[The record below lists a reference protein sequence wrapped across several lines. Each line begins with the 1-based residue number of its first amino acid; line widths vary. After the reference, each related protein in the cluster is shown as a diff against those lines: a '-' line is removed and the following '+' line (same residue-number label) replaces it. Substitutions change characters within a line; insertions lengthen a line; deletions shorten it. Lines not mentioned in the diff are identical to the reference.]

1 MTKRQFLVILYLLVG
16 IIPLTAQTFTEQ
28 KKSYPVSA
36 DGNKYVVSGFT
47 PFSDMQDEN
56 IYANALL
63 WIVKNVCPQ
72 LREGI
77 AEVNVPAKNFSC
89 DLILASQADS
99 SQKNTY
105 YCKALFQVKD
115 GKLVYYLS
123 NIRIESSAVIMKKI
137 TPMEKLQPDKKA
149 SHKEIMDDFVQVES
163 QVLNKMFDFIITNQL
178 SPITHWNEININK
191 PVKGMTEDEC
201 LLAFG
206 KPQTIQ
212 ESNGEVQW
220 MYSSSFYLFF
230 KNGHV
235 ETIIKQLKQFI
246 MKTIWKASVCIVAV
260 LLSFSI
266 YSCGDD
272 DDETVGSRDLLL
284 GTWNGVYYLSQEW
297 EDGEKVSDSKED
309 FVNGT
314 NRYSIEFKEDG
325 TYVEKDVY
333 NSSGSTNY
341 YHGTWSYSG
350 NKLTLIDTEEDNYTE
365 VWTVTTMT
373 ENELVYELREKEKED
388 GTTYEYYEQHAFT
401 R

>member
-1 MTKRQFLVILYLLVG
+1 MTKRQFLVILYLLLG

-230 KNGHV
+230 KDG
-235 ETIIKQLKQFI
+235 QLKQFI
-246 MKTIWKASVCIVAV
+246 MKTIWKATVCIVAV

-272 DDETVGSRDLLL
+272 DDDAVGSRDLLL

-365 VWTVTTMT
+365 VWIVTTMT

>member
-1 MTKRQFLVILYLLVG
+1 
-16 IIPLTAQTFTEQ
+16 
-28 KKSYPVSA
+28 
-36 DGNKYVVSGFT
+36 
-47 PFSDMQDEN
+47 
-56 IYANALL
+56 
-63 WIVKNVCPQ
+63 
-72 LREGI
+72 
-77 AEVNVPAKNFSC
+77 
-89 DLILASQADS
+89 
-99 SQKNTY
+99 
-105 YCKALFQVKD
+105 
-115 GKLVYYLS
+115 
-123 NIRIESSAVIMKKI
+123 
-137 TPMEKLQPDKKA
+137 
-149 SHKEIMDDFVQVES
+149 
-163 QVLNKMFDFIITNQL
+163 
-178 SPITHWNEININK
+178 
-191 PVKGMTEDEC
+191 
-201 LLAFG
+201 
-206 KPQTIQ
+206 
-212 ESNGEVQW
+212 
-220 MYSSSFYLFF
+220 
-230 KNGHV
+230 
-235 ETIIKQLKQFI
+235 
-246 MKTIWKASVCIVAV
+246 MKTIWKATVCIVAV

-297 EDGEKVSDSKED
+297 EDGAQVSDSKED

-314 NRYSIEFKEDG
+314 NRYSIEFKKDG